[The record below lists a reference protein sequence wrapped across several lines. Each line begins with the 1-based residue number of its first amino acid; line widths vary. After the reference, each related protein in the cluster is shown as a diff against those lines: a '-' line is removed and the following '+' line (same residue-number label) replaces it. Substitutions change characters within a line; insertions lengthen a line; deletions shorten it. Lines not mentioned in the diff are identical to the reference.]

1 MGGVLATA
9 STPSLHFIILCG
21 SDTQTPQHL
30 GRGIAV
36 RCAAPGRG
44 DRPGPAWA
52 QVAVLGTH
60 KQVISRNVARS
71 VQVSIVR
78 GVPQEV
84 LASWAGDG
92 QRAAGGMLGPPD
104 GLTHLS
110 VPASIDARSL
120 LLAAIGG
127 WTPVAQQARRPR
139 RAARPANFRAEAQRG
154 ARFFSQ
160 LQHTLQSSLMQASA
174 RLAAAPQSQYP
185 SNRRRPQE
193 AGNAPPARPWGAAR
207 SARSRRLA
215 DDVCAPPAAA
225 GATGSKGRGG
235 EALSQEDYG

>member
-1 MGGVLATA
+1 MGGILATA

-127 WTPVAQQARRPR
+127 WTPVAQQARRE
-139 RAARPANFRAEAQRG
+139 AA
-154 ARFFSQ
+154 
-160 LQHTLQSSLMQASA
+160 QSSPAGQFQSRGSERRQIFLT
-174 RLAAAPQSQYP
+174 AAAHATVIIDAGQRP
-185 SNRRRPQE
+185 SS
-193 AGNAPPARPWGAAR
+193 GR
-207 SARSRRLA
+207 SPVAI
-215 DDVCAPPAAA
+215 P
-225 GATGSKGRGG
+225 
-235 EALSQEDYG
+235 